1 MRLAVV
7 TGEVLWLSE
16 NRIGQCSLRSPRH
29 FKISRFTMG
38 ALLLSKTQFISD
50 SYSSRLER
58 SVFSNMAST
67 GRQDR

>member
-38 ALLLSKTQFISD
+38 ASLLSKTQFISD
-50 SYSSRLER
+50 SSRLER